1 MGFFNDL
8 KADFV
13 QAVNELTEDNAQKE
27 LAKTEEELRRNISE
41 MESAENLKNVENT
54 ANKLLEETNDIN
66 EYLKIIDENEQRE
79 NRREKIS
86 DDLKGEVAIEDIS
99 YETADEAQSGSALNS
114 DSDDKEDNAGT
125 DSYEEVADA
134 AEGELRVEE
143 NDEDGVEEIAEI
155 EDFADIFED
164 AGEENKPGMFD
175 DDTEFKILATIRKNR
190 NDGEVEES
198 KADTGNKVE
207 KKNEIKADNEVKKN
221 EIKADNEVKKDETK
235 MSDIRVESV
244 DRKIN
249 ESASVIT
256 AGTVV
261 TGNIISEDD
270 FVLNGKVEGDVESCG
285 TLIVTGVLKG
295 NATASSIC
303 IDGAKVTGDIS
314 SDGTLEIGSNSVVV
328 GNIKAIGATISGAV
342 KGDVDVKGPVI
353 LESNAIVVGNIK
365 SKTFQIMNG
374 AIVEGTCSQCYGEV
388 NIESVFDNM

>member
-1 MGFFNDL
+1 M
-8 KADFV
+8 
-13 QAVNELTEDNAQKE
+13 
-27 LAKTEEELRRNISE
+27 
-41 MESAENLKNVENT
+41 
-54 ANKLLEETNDIN
+54 
-66 EYLKIIDENEQRE
+66 
-79 NRREKIS
+79 
-86 DDLKGEVAIEDIS
+86 
-99 YETADEAQSGSALNS
+99 
-114 DSDDKEDNAGT
+114 
-125 DSYEEVADA
+125 
-134 AEGELRVEE
+134 
-143 NDEDGVEEIAEI
+143 
-155 EDFADIFED
+155 
-164 AGEENKPGMFD
+164 
-175 DDTEFKILATIRKNR
+175 
-190 NDGEVEES
+190 
-198 KADTGNKVE
+198 
-207 KKNEIKADNEVKKN
+207 
-221 EIKADNEVKKDETK
+221 
-235 MSDIRVESV
+235 
-244 DRKIN
+244 
-249 ESASVIT
+249 VIT

-353 LESNAIVVGNIK
+353 LESDAIVVGNIK